1 MAMTKG
7 DVEKNDSHVEHLD
20 HMGDGLKISPQYDR
34 FGSAVKSDPREI
46 ALVKKIDIHMMV
58 LHAPI
63 SSSPHDIVNSI
74 IANPLA
80 DVFSQLSGSEC
91 HGQWK
96 TQ

>member
-1 MAMTKG
+1 MTKG

-20 HMGDGLKISPQYDR
+20 HMEDGLKTRPQYDR
-34 FGSAVKSDPREI
+34 FGSAVKVDPKEI

-80 DVFSQLSGSEC
+80 DVFSQFSGSEC
-91 HGQWK
+91 HGQRK